1 MDGSESMEEIRRL
14 AAIATTRA
22 SEALGA
28 LSYEENAVKALAV
41 YYLKS
46 PERLLT
52 RLRLPRR
59 LVTVTQSVDGYEKGK
74 ISLVIARESA
84 PSLASLLVGR
94 HGSPNRRLGGFELD
108 ALKEAGNI
116 ISGSYLAFLGHPLG
130 LTGVPSVP
138 TLLEGT
144 LDEIALS
151 LVPQSSSLCVEA
163 HLAAPSRGI
172 ELVVLMAAGCEQSDR
187 FAVDPKSNGLRGAR
201 PAARP

>member
-1 MDGSESMEEIRRL
+1 MDGSEPMEEISRL
-14 AAIATTRA
+14 AAVATNRA

-28 LSYEENAVKALAV
+28 LLYEEIRIKALAV
-41 YYLKS
+41 YYLRS

-59 LVTVTQSVDGYEKGK
+59 LVTVTQSVNGYEKGK

-94 HGSPNRRLGGFELD
+94 HGLPNRRLGGFELD
-108 ALKEAGNI
+108 ALKEAANI
-116 ISGSYLAFLGHPLG
+116 VAGSYLALLGHPLG
-130 LTGVPSVP
+130 LVGVPSVP
-138 TLLEGT
+138 VVLEGT

-151 LVPQSSSLCVEA
+151 LLPQSSSRCVEA
-163 HLAAPSRGI
+163 HFVAHSHGI
-172 ELVVLMAAGCEQSDR
+172 ELVVLMAAGCEHSDQP
-187 FAVDPKSNGLRGAR
+187 AAGPKPNGFRGVR